1 MGLIPGLG
9 TPIHYRHSQKKK
21 QKTKNK
27 KLILYQNKYDI
38 LGTRIEKKRNEGMER
53 PMHEL
58 KSDFLG
64 VPHLGSVVNKTP
76 LASMKTQL

>member
-9 TPIHYRHSQKKK
+9 TPIHYRHNQK
-21 QKTKNK
+21 KTKNK
-27 KLILYQNKYDI
+27 KLILYQNKNDI
-38 LGTRIEKKRNEGMER
+38 LGTRIEKERNEGMER

-64 VPHLGSVVNKTP
+64 VPHLGSVINKTP